1 MAGGDKGR
9 QVGALLDRLVDLVAR
24 GGAQGPS
31 GGRSHLE
38 RAAAALE
45 VSEAAE
51 RLARVEVMAAR
62 SGDGVSWQDVGDA
75 LGVSRQTAH
84 ERFRTGPDGM
94 HSRLFRTKGTPAGR

>member
-1 MAGGDKGR
+1 MGRGAAGE
-9 QVGALLDRLVDLVAR
+9 QVGSLLDRLVDLVAR
-24 GGAQGPS
+24 RDVSGPS

-38 RAAAALE
+38 RAAAALS

-94 HSRLFRTKGTPAGR
+94 HSRLFKTKGASAER